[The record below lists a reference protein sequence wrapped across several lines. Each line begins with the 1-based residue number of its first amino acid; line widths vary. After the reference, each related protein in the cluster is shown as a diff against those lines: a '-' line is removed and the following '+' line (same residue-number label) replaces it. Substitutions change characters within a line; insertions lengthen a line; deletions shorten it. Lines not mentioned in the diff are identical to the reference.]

1 MSDEL
6 ARMRTHSGP
15 SQSRCGACELEADMT
30 PEDLATFRKAYE
42 TRGINTTGM
51 LWWLEEKGYKLDRRA
66 PAKVL
71 LNHRKCISHE

>member
-1 MSDEL
+1 
-6 ARMRTHSGP
+6 
-15 SQSRCGACELEADMT
+15 MT